1 MNGEYSYFNATSCT
15 EQSTFHPPALVHTH
29 NYARRAVPPPT
40 LLYLAHFKISLKHVN
55 FQVAK
60 IISSREY
67 KTYMFIPSRLP
78 VPSSERV
85 RQRPRPNCSFSE
97 LITDH
102 TTCNIYA
109 HIAQLNC
116 SRRWPQRVSS
126 RNSDN

>member
-1 MNGEYSYFNATSCT
+1 MVNTLISMPHHVQNN
-15 EQSTFHPPALVHTH
+15 QPSTPPPPALVHTH

-60 IISSREY
+60 IISSGEY
-67 KTYMFIPSRLP
+67 KTYMFILSPIP
-78 VPSSERV
+78 VSSSESV

-102 TTCNIYA
+102 PTS